1 VKRLIAACFAGL
13 LIFAVAAGAA
23 SAATPTQ
30 RIAQLEK
37 QVKSL
42 TATVKKQQRIINC
55 VAKSSGKCVT
65 LQSTVTQAAEL
76 SVADLF
82 LTACLAATTSDAFQS
97 TWITLDQAGGTSLF
111 GPQQTIS
118 DADTCS
124 ALPVTRQGI
133 RTPPTTSVFSALT
146 SLLSSGKAPTFRL
159 G

>member
-1 VKRLIAACFAGL
+1 MKRLIAACFAGL

-42 TATVKKQQRIINC
+42 TATVKKQQSIINC

-65 LQSTVTQAAEL
+65 LKSTVTQAANL
-76 SVADLF
+76 SLADLF

-97 TWITLDQAGGTSLF
+97 TWMTLDQAGGTSLF

-124 ALPVTRQGI
+124 VLPVTRQGI

-146 SLLSSGKAPTFRL
+146 ALLSSGKAPLFRL

>member
-1 VKRLIAACFAGL
+1 MKRLIAACFAGL

-65 LQSTVTQAAEL
+65 LQSTVKQAANL

-97 TWITLDQAGGTSLF
+97 TWMTLDQAGGTSLF

>member
-1 VKRLIAACFAGL
+1 M
-13 LIFAVAAGAA
+13 
-23 SAATPTQ
+23 
-30 RIAQLEK
+30 
-37 QVKSL
+37 
-42 TATVKKQQRIINC
+42 
-55 VAKSSGKCVT
+55 
-65 LQSTVTQAAEL
+65 
-76 SVADLF
+76 
-82 LTACLAATTSDAFQS
+82 
-97 TWITLDQAGGTSLF
+97 TLDKAGGTSLF